1 MIMKLVV
8 TENDNTTKMLLD
20 ASILPEIVSYVQR
33 KAFYSYCICILKE
46 TILMVFLLIL
56 MDFTGINIY

>member
-33 KAFYSYCICILKE
+33 KAFYSY
-46 TILMVFLLIL
+46 
-56 MDFTGINIY
+56 